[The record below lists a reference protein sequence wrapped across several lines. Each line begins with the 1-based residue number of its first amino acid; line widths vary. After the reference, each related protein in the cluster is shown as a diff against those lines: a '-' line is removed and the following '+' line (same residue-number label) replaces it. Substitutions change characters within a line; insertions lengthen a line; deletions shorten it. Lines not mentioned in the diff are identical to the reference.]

1 MKLITLLPFGLYVVA
16 VFVVIPAIL
25 ASKLHRLAPPGM
37 SRFQC
42 FGLVNVRG
50 IGPTPMAP
58 LGEGESREFR
68 ERLMTY
74 RWIRFGMGFLLLPLM
89 AGPLLILSRNL
100 NP

>member
-1 MKLITLLPFGLYVVA
+1 MKLITLSFALYVLA

-25 ASKLHRLAPPGM
+25 ASRLHRLAPPGM
-37 SRFQC
+37 SHFRC

-58 LGEGESREFR
+58 LGEGESEEFR
-68 ERLMTY
+68 ARLMTY
-74 RWIRFGMGFLLLPLM
+74 RWIRLGIGFLLLPLM
-89 AGPLLILSRNL
+89 AGSLLILSRNL